1 MSEKIKDFCLIY
13 YDESMNAEQQIK
25 WSDSVAALAEEAY
38 DSVLLAKK
46 YHVAKIF
53 DRNLR
58 VVYLFEKP

>member
-25 WSDSVAALAEEAY
+25 WSDSIATLAEEAY

-53 DRNLR
+53 DRDLR

>member
-1 MSEKIKDFCLIY
+1 MSKRLKDFCLIY
-13 YDESMNAEQQIK
+13 YDENMNGKQRIK
-25 WSDSVAALAEEAY
+25 WSDSREELAEEAY

-53 DRNLR
+53 DIDLR